1 MKLDPNFVVDVFQE
15 DLPPLK
21 LTRPPGCLS
30 ESDCDVDGTSTSTD
44 YTHTTDCGVS
54 PRELSI
60 RLHEVI
66 HLQLEARI
74 MELETALED
83 TQMRLHAIESEHMIS
98 QNNLYVEKRSSTQES
113 PTFMDEG
120 NVDGP
125 FIKNMSG
132 EALDLYIEAYEEF
145 TKMTITDEGAPPETT
160 YNSDKKELN
169 PFHKNMLKG
178 QDGDGTANESSSQC
192 DIIEE
197 KWSRNL
203 DHNNTG
209 KSEDVDED
217 DHEMGKLLIKQIVEK
232 TRQGSSKVL
241 NAQRMQ
247 KSMNKQ

>member
-1 MKLDPNFVVDVFQE
+1 
-15 DLPPLK
+15 
-21 LTRPPGCLS
+21 
-30 ESDCDVDGTSTSTD
+30 
-44 YTHTTDCGVS
+44 
-54 PRELSI
+54 
-60 RLHEVI
+60 
-66 HLQLEARI
+66 
-74 MELETALED
+74 
-83 TQMRLHAIESEHMIS
+83 
-98 QNNLYVEKRSSTQES
+98 
-113 PTFMDEG
+113 MDEG

-125 FIKNMSG
+125 FIINMSG

-241 NAQRMQ
+241 NAQRML